1 MDIALI
7 GIPIGI
13 VLLYFGSEWM
23 VDGAKKIALLLGI
36 SPFVIGLTVL
46 AFGSS
51 APEAITSV
59 VSRGTPSLIVG
70 NVVGSN
76 IANIGLAIG
85 LAAIICPLACSFKD
99 TKIEIAAMIISALM
113 MFVLSLTGTIGFLSG
128 AFLTASIFLFVYIVY
143 RLRRDEEHDE
153 EPEVVND
160 PLWKCILMTALGLA
174 LLYFGSEAF
183 IGGAKAAATMLGVS
197 DLLIGLIVVAI
208 GTSLPELCI
217 CLMAAYRRETDLAV
231 SNIVGSNIFNCLF
244 VLGIGALLTDIPIA
258 DTVMMFHLPVMI
270 IMTLIMCAFIYRNDG
285 IGKKAGIFLTAIY
298 VVYIALIAINPAL
311 TL

>member
-13 VLLYFGSEWM
+13 ILLYFGSEWM

-59 VSRGTPSLIVG
+59 VSRGTPSLIIG

-99 TKIEIAAMIISALM
+99 TKIEISAMILSDLLMSALAI
-113 MFVLSLTGTIGFLSG
+113 TGSIGSLSG
-128 AFLTASIFLFVYIVY
+128 ALLIASIFIFVYLVY
-143 RLRRDEEHDE
+143 RLRKDDVHDE

-160 PLWKCILMTALGLA
+160 PLWKCIVMTVLGLA

-197 DLLIGLIVVAI
+197 DLLVGLIVVAI

-244 VLGIGALLTDIPIA
+244 VLGVGALLTDIPIT
-258 DTVMMFHLPVMI
+258 DTVITFHLPVMI
-270 IMTLIMCAFIYRNDG
+270 AMTLIMCAFIYRNDG
-285 IGKKAGIFLTAIY
+285 IGKKAGFVLTAMY
-298 VVYIALIAINPAL
+298 MAYIAVIALNPAL